1 MEESSNNFGALF
13 RAARE
18 QAGRQLSDVAAELH
32 INIVHLQALEDEQF
46 EKLPSH
52 AFARG
57 YIRAYCRA
65 LEADPE
71 PLLKAYLRSAPK
83 LEEWHANE
91 PIDEETRASRLP
103 LVLGTAAVAATV
115 VALFVVW
122 FLGSGYLQKEP
133 TVVDEAQPADATPTP
148 VVAAEPVPRLE
159 SGAEPSVGPAPGGEE
174 SDTTP
179 TAADQPEQEMQK
191 ADEQSAAP
199 AADAAAEA
207 ADDKPDAAE
216 KTSAEDSLASD
227 EKNESRG
234 EQEGAASDKPAPRR
248 GKPDPDDPDTIRAPQ
263 GNDRVE
269 ITLKDKSWVD
279 IRDANGYRLLHGL
292 YLPGASKTLV
302 GKAPF
307 QVFLGNAP
315 AVELKAGGQ
324 PFDLSGFVRSNNTAR
339 FAVLKQQSDK
349 R

>member
-13 RAARE
+13 RAVRE
-18 QAGRQLSDVAAELH
+18 QAGRQLSDMAAELH
-32 INIVHLQALEDEQF
+32 INIAHLQALEDEQF
-46 EKLPSH
+46 EQLPSH

-65 LEADPE
+65 LETDPE
-71 PLLKAYLRSAPK
+71 PLLKAYLRSAPR
-83 LEEWHANE
+83 LEEWHASQ
-91 PIDEETRASRLP
+91 PIDEEMRASRLP

-122 FLGSGYLQKEP
+122 FLGSGYLRKEP
-133 TVVDEAQPADATPTP
+133 TVVDEAQPADVIPTP
-148 VVAAEPVPRLE
+148 IVAAAPVARP
-159 SGAEPSVGPAPGGEE
+159 EPSVGAVPAGEE
-174 SDTTP
+174 SDPTP
-179 TAADQPEQEMQK
+179 AAADQPEQEEQK
-191 ADEQSAAP
+191 ADE
-199 AADAAAEA
+199 EA
-207 ADDKPDAAE
+207 ADDKADAAE
-216 KTSAEDSLASD
+216 KTGAEDSPAPAKE

-234 EQEGAASDKPAPRR
+234 EQEEAASDKPAPKR
-248 GKPDPDDPDTIRAPQ
+248 GKPDPDDPDIIRAPQ

-292 YLPGASKTLV
+292 YLPGASKTLL

-315 AVELKAGGQ
+315 AVELKAGGK

-339 FAVLKQQSDK
+339 FAVLKQQSNK